1 MELKTLLDDI
11 AIDSSAGY
19 AEMAWNSFPHGDSPL
34 SVNLSAFS
42 MPSQL
47 QKTNLK
53 KEKVMSISHAFVKCN
68 TIRYIAAS
76 LSS

>member
-11 AIDSSAGY
+11 AIDSGAGY
-19 AEMAWNSFPHGDSPL
+19 AEMARNSFPHGDGPPP
-34 SVNLSAFS
+34 VNLSAFS

-47 QKTNLK
+47 QKTKLK
-53 KEKVMSISHAFVKCN
+53 QERVMSISRAFVKCN
-68 TIRYIAAS
+68 TIHYIAAS